1 MLDLTLLDILEI
13 SKSSFKLD
21 KKYYNN
27 KISKFS
33 IHVDNLS
40 TNDLYFHWRVGKE
53 SLLFIDKALKKG
65 AFVITSEEKYKKI
78 ELEGGKIIYVPS
90 VKKILLKL
98 AQYKRSV
105 FDGEV
110 VAITGSVGKS
120 SIKNMLSMILSMNAH
135 VIYTVGNENAW
146 LGIYCALCNINQKTK
161 YVVLETGA
169 SGLGTLSTPIKVV
182 SPTISVLLDIN
193 FSHQGKYPT
202 IEDLIF
208 EKASII
214 GALRLKGK
222 LIISYNTLNMLRNLK
237 YVIRE
242 DIHVISIGDGA
253 DISILRNNLGKRNS
267 TVDVSFHG
275 ELVKLKIPQGNIA
288 DLINAVYVFA
298 VLNNFGINFIKFNAL
313 SSFYRPLPR
322 RFDRSRIGYKEN
334 LTFELIDDAYNSSP
348 ISIQSLL
355 ESIEIREVQEKILIL
370 GDMLELGMDSVK
382 LHQSILEN
390 QLLNQFSKIILIGE
404 IFSQCEKS
412 DAMQSFLNV
421 DQFIGSI
428 NDYISD
434 GCLLVLKASH
444 GINLYKLRNFFD
456 KEAISVQKNID
467 WFVEDETYNLYS
479 KQNTI

>member
-1 MLDLTLLDILEI
+1 
-13 SKSSFKLD
+13 
-21 KKYYNN
+21 
-27 KISKFS
+27 
-33 IHVDNLS
+33 
-40 TNDLYFHWRVGKE
+40 
-53 SLLFIDKALKKG
+53 
-65 AFVITSEEKYKKI
+65 
-78 ELEGGKIIYVPS
+78 
-90 VKKILLKL
+90 
-98 AQYKRSV
+98 
-105 FDGEV
+105 
-110 VAITGSVGKS
+110 
-120 SIKNMLSMILSMNAH
+120 
-135 VIYTVGNENAW
+135 
-146 LGIYCALCNINQKTK
+146 
-161 YVVLETGA
+161 
-169 SGLGTLSTPIKVV
+169 
-182 SPTISVLLDIN
+182 
-193 FSHQGKYPT
+193 
-202 IEDLIF
+202 
-208 EKASII
+208 
-214 GALRLKGK
+214 
-222 LIISYNTLNMLRNLK
+222 MLRNLK

-412 DAMQSFLNV
+412 DAMQSF
-421 DQFIGSI
+421 
-428 NDYISD
+428 
-434 GCLLVLKASH
+434 
-444 GINLYKLRNFFD
+444 
-456 KEAISVQKNID
+456 
-467 WFVEDETYNLYS
+467 
-479 KQNTI
+479 